1 MDLRLHTENRPEGK
15 VDFYKF
21 VQGYHGGVKAGRA
34 IFHGA
39 ADVFTLG
46 LWEVLGTPIEGYA
59 DGTEVKLEVYY
70 DESDKVK
77 SVNVLSGG
85 DVLGIT
91 DNKEKK
97 PEASGE

>member
-1 MDLRLHTENRPEGK
+1 MLM
-15 VDFYKF
+15 
-21 VQGYHGGVKAGRA
+21 
-34 IFHGA
+34 
-39 ADVFTLG
+39 ADITWV
-46 LWEVLGTPIEGYA
+46 LWEVFGTPIEGYA
-59 DGTEVKLEVYY
+59 DGTEAKLEVHY

-77 SVNVLSGG
+77 SVKVLSGA